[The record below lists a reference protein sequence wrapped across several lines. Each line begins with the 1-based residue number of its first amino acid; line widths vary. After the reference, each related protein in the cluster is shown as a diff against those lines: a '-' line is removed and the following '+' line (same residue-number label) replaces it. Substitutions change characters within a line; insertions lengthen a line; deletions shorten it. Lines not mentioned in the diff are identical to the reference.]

1 MYRRFRKPTTANKE
15 WAMGEVQ
22 VTGRTPRG
30 HYSNATTHNGLIF
43 TAGMLPTPA
52 NGSSGADMSF
62 EKQVR
67 QVLENLLDVLKAAG
81 AGPQDVLK
89 MTAYIVG
96 AEHWAPF
103 NKIYAEVFG
112 EHKPARTVLP
122 VPELYFG
129 YLVEVEAIAAARA

>member
-67 QVLENLLDVLKAAG
+67 QVL
-81 AGPQDVLK
+81 K